1 MKRAVFEIKQNAV
14 GRYYFVF
21 KDSNGQALVA
31 SGSFPRRSEL
41 EKRLAIVRETA
52 PIAQICDD
60 SVSSAPPYF
69 LLRESY
75 DGFSFSLMSFD
86 GETIFTSKAYN
97 EKSIC
102 IEAIENMKNDSLNAG
117 VIDSVNY

>member
-60 SVSSAPPYF
+60 SVSSAPPFF
-69 LLRESY
+69 LLRESC
-75 DGFSFSLMSFD
+75 DGFSFSLMGFD
-86 GETIFTSKAYN
+86 GETIFTSKAYY

-102 IEAIENMKNDSLNAG
+102 IQAIENMKNDSLNAG